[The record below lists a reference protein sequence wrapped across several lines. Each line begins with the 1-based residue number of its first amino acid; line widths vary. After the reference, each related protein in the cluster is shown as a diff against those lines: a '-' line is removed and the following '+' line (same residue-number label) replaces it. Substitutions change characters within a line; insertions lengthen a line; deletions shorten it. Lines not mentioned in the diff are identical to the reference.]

1 MNVDEIAK
9 NFTGQSGLAYG
20 IDTAIKALRPN
31 AKFEM
36 SAGGGTFNFP
46 RWEDPDGKAPPTKD
60 EIMAEFE
67 RQKSVAEYYQYA
79 YDRCHHY
86 PDGFEQLDMLWHA
99 VNNGA
104 CDGLKDT
111 EWFKRIDEVKKKY
124 ELKANKKFE
133 IIVLFLF

>member
-1 MNVDEIAK
+1 MNVNEVAK

-36 SAGGGTFNFP
+36 TAGDGEFHFP
-46 RWEDPDGKAPPTKD
+46 KWEDPDGKTPPTKKQ
-60 EIMAEFE
+60 IMAEFE
-67 RQKSVAEYYQYA
+67 RQKDVANYYQYA

-99 VNNGA
+99 INSGA
-104 CDGLKDT
+104 CDGLKDS
-111 EWFKRIDEVKKKY
+111 EWFKRIDEVKKKFPKP
-124 ELKANKKFE
+124 EGDPPPEFQPE
-133 IIVLFLF
+133 D